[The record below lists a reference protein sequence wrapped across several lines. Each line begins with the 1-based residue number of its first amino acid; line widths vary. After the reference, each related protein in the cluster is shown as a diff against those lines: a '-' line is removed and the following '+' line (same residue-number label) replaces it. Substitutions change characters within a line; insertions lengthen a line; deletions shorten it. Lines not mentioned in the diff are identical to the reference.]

1 MGARTV
7 EDIREDFPIL
17 DRTIGGKPLAYLDNA
32 ATSQKPR
39 AVLDAVRVYYEREN
53 ANVHRALHTL
63 GEEATAAFEKS
74 REKVQRFLNARSRKE
89 IVFTRGTTESI
100 NLVASSWGAK
110 TLKKGDVV
118 LLTGMEHHSNLVPWQ
133 LLCARTGCSLAF
145 IPLTPEGE
153 LDLAAAERAWTDR
166 IRLVALTHVS
176 NVLGT
181 INDVKAVAD
190 LAHERGALVLVDA
203 AQSVPHFRVD
213 VQDLDC
219 DFLAFSGHK
228 MCGPMGIGALYGKE
242 RLLEQ
247 MPPWMGGG
255 EMISSVW
262 AGEVHL
268 ERPPLEVRGRDAE
281 RGRRRR
287 AGRGHRLPPR
297 PRAHRHRGMGG
308 GAGRYALQRL
318 QEVPGIT
325 LYGAARSRGAVFSFT
340 LGTIHAHD
348 VAQFLDREGI
358 AVRAGH
364 HCAQPLMR
372 SLGVAATARASL
384 SFYNTFSEID
394 RLAAALRRRGGG
406 STRERPPS
414 TTCTR
419 KSCSTTTAPR
429 GTRRASTTC
438 PRAWRTRTPPAG
450 TPSSWR
456 WFSTER
462 GSSEECASTATGAPS
477 APPPPPS

>member
-1 MGARTV
+1 MGTRTV
-7 EDIREDFPIL
+7 EDVREDFPIL

-74 REKVQRFLNARSRKE
+74 REKVQRFLNARSRRE

-100 NLVASSWGAK
+100 NLVASSWGGK
-110 TLKKGDVV
+110 NLTKGDVV

-145 IPLTPEGE
+145 IPLTPDGE

-181 INDVKAVAD
+181 INDVKAVAE

-203 AQSVPHFRVD
+203 AQSVPHLRVD
-213 VQDLDC
+213 VADLDC

-262 AGEVHL
+262 AEKSTWNEIPYKFEAGTPNVEGAVGLGAAIDYLHGL
-268 ERPPLEVRGRDAE
+268 ELSAIEAWEAE
-281 RGRRRR
+281 
-287 AGRGHRLPPR
+287 L
-297 PRAHRHRGMGG
+297 
-308 GAGRYALQRL
+308 GRYALQRL

-325 LYGAARSRGAVFSFT
+325 LYGAARSRGAVFSFN

-372 SLGVAATARASL
+372 SLDVAGTARASL
-384 SFYNTFSEID
+384 YFYNTFSEID
-394 RLAAALRRRGGG
+394 RLTAALR
-406 STRERPPS
+406 
-414 TTCTR
+414 
-419 KSCSTTTAPR
+419 
-429 GTRRASTTC
+429 
-438 PRAWRTRTPPAG
+438 
-450 TPSSWR
+450 
-456 WFSTER
+456 
-462 GSSEECASTATGAPS
+462 GA
-477 APPPPPS
+477 AEFYA